1 MKKERIQLE
10 GRRRSVVLHL
20 ESFPEEGRGDGI
32 RLKPP
37 LEMSW
42 LMTPGIETGVCGSA
56 SLIDNAE
63 TE

>member
-1 MKKERIQLE
+1 
-10 GRRRSVVLHL
+10 VLHL